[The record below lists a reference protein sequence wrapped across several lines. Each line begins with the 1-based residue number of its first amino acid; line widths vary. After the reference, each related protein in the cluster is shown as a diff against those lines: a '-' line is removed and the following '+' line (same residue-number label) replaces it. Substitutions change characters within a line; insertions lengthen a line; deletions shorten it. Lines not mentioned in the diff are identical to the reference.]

1 MISWFGPIFYGSYS
15 ASEIGFMTLKSSSE
29 AFHKPGSVGKVLA
42 GGKIKILGKNRQEL
56 SPYQSGLIYIDLLM
70 FGKFDY
76 TNFDGDSNTF
86 TYQNYISVGDI
97 GNLDEDDY
105 LFIND
110 RQKNMIISGGANIF
124 PLEIESVL
132 VQMHDI
138 VDCATFGTVQCQPTT
153 IITLEQMHQFL
164 DGKLAR
170 FKFPRNLN
178 IHSKLP
184 TKDSGKI
191 FKQKL
196 RSS

>member
-1 MISWFGPIFYGSYS
+1 MKKKMII
-15 ASEIGFMTLKSSSE
+15 
-29 AFHKPGSVGKVLA
+29 
-42 GGKIKILGKNRQEL
+42 
-56 SPYQSGLIYIDLLM
+56 
-70 FGKFDY
+70 
-76 TNFDGDSNTF
+76 
-86 TYQNYISVGDI
+86 
-97 GNLDEDDY
+97 Y

-138 VDCATFGTVQCQPTT
+138 VDCDTFGTVHCQPTT

-184 TKDSGKI
+184 
-191 FKQKL
+191 FVFYL
-196 RSS
+196 